1 MNIKTTPKRKLKV
14 LATLLLGIAPM
25 AMFAQFNRTT
35 FFMEGVSFKQ
45 QLNPALAPSR
55 GYVTVPFV
63 GSINASV
70 SSNAISSEYFSDILN
85 SSKTADYFTTDKF
98 INQLKDNN
106 RLNMSLASDL
116 AAAGWW
122 AGDGFWNV
130 NLSLKLDLDANVKR
144 DVFEFM
150 RASRGMS
157 DQSWANA
164 NLHTNGMQ
172 AKINSYMEA
181 GVGYT
186 RPFGDRLVLGA
197 KVKLLFG
204 IADINMK
211 VDEITMQT
219 NLRDIAANQDWS
231 TITEEQLQKVK
242 GKATIKA
249 RAEVQGSMAGLS
261 FVTDNNK
268 YVDNMDYNGSGGL
281 AGFGAA
287 VDLGAAYKLG
297 RDFTLSAALLDLGF
311 ISWGQGKT
319 INGVSDFNREY
330 DFDGVH
336 AGEHRREFRKTIE
349 SGDVFNSDLWNLK
362 AEGSKSRTTSLRT
375 TMVLGA
381 QYKLLEDKL
390 TVGALSTTRF
400 GEVNTQSELTL
411 AGNYSFN
418 RHIGIALSYSMIQSQ
433 GKGLGLGFKLGPVTL
448 ATDYMYFG
456 QDTRTISGMIGVSIP
471 LGSRREGMF

>member
-1 MNIKTTPKRKLKV
+1 MKTKMTPKRSLKA
-14 LATLLLGIAPM
+14 LASLLLAIAPM
-25 AMFAQFNRTT
+25 TMFAQFNRTT
-35 FFMEGVSFKQ
+35 YFMDGVSFKQ
-45 QLNPALAPSR
+45 KLNPALAPSR
-55 GYVTVPFV
+55 GFV
-63 GSINASV
+63 NIPGLGAFNMGI
-70 SSNAISSEYFSDILN
+70 SSNSISSYYLSDILN
-85 SSKTADYFTTDKF
+85 NSSSADYFTTDKF
-98 INQLKDNN
+98 INQLKENN
-106 RLNMSLASDL
+106 RLNMSVATDLASV
-116 AAAGWW
+116 GWW
-122 AGDGFWNV
+122 GGDGFWNV
-130 NLSLKLDLDANVKR
+130 NLSLKLDVDANVKR

-150 RASRGMS
+150 RAAHGLSN
-157 DQSWANA
+157 QSWVNA
-164 NLHTNGMQ
+164 NLHTSGLQ
-172 AKINSYMEA
+172 ANINSYMEA

-211 VDEITMQT
+211 VDEITMKT
-219 NLRDIAANQDWS
+219 NLHNIAANQDWS
-231 TITEEQLQKVK
+231 TITEEQLQKVT
-242 GKATIKA
+242 GKAIIKA
-249 RAEVQGSMAGLS
+249 RAEVKGSMAGLS

-268 YVDNMDYNGSGGL
+268 YVDNIEHSGGGGL

-311 ISWGQGKT
+311 ISWGQGST
-319 INGVSDFNREY
+319 IHGVSDFNREY

-336 AGEHRREFRKTIE
+336 AGQHRQEFRKTIE
-349 SGDVFNSDLWNLK
+349 SGEIFNSDLWNLK
-362 AEGSKSRTTSLRT
+362 AQESKSRTTSLRT

-381 QYKLLEDKL
+381 QYKLLNDKL
-390 TVGALSTTRF
+390 TVGALSTTRL

-418 RHIGIALSYSMIQSQ
+418 SHIGIALSYSMLQSQ

-456 QDTRTISGMIGVSIP
+456 QDTRTVSGMIGISIP
-471 LGSRREGMF
+471 LGSRR

>member
-1 MNIKTTPKRKLKV
+1 MNIKTTPKRNLKV

-55 GYVTVPFV
+55 GFV
-63 GSINASV
+63 NIPGIGAFNMGV
-70 SSNAISSEYFSDILN
+70 SSNAISSEYLN
-85 SSKTADYFTTDKF
+85 KLIGENNSADYFTTDRF

-106 RLNMSLASDL
+106 RLNISMATDLASV
-116 AAAGWW
+116 GWW
-122 AGDGFWNV
+122 RGDGFWNV
-130 NLSLKLDLDANVKR
+130 NLSLKLDMDVNIRR

-150 RASRGMS
+150 RASRGLS
-157 DQSWANA
+157 EQSWANA
-164 NLHTNGMQ
+164 NHHTNGLQ
-172 AKINSYMEA
+172 SNLNSYMEA

-242 GKATIKA
+242 GKATIRA
-249 RAEVQGSMAGLS
+249 RAEVQGSMAGLE
-261 FVTDNNK
+261 FITDSKK
-268 YVDNMDYNGSGGL
+268 YVDKIDHHGLSGFS
-281 AGFGAA
+281 GFGAA

-311 ISWGQGKT
+311 ISWGQGNT

-336 AGEHRREFRKTIE
+336 AGEHRHEFKKTIE
-349 SGDVFNSDLWNLK
+349 SGNVFNSDLWNLK
-362 AEGSKSRTTSLRT
+362 AQESKSRTTSLRT

-471 LGSRREGMF
+471 MGNSH

>member
-1 MNIKTTPKRKLKV
+1 MNITTTPKRKLKV

-98 INQLKDNN
+98 ISQLKDNN

-197 KVKLLFG
+197 KIKLLFG

-268 YVDNMDYNGSGGL
+268 YVDNLDYSGSGGPPGFW
-281 AGFGAA
+281 AGVGPGAGREDGGA
-287 VDLGAAYKLG
+287 GGPPRPRGDLSSTGP
-297 RDFTLSAALLDLGF
+297 
-311 ISWGQGKT
+311 
-319 INGVSDFNREY
+319 
-330 DFDGVH
+330 
-336 AGEHRREFRKTIE
+336 
-349 SGDVFNSDLWNLK
+349 SG
-362 AEGSKSRTTSLRT
+362 
-375 TMVLGA
+375 
-381 QYKLLEDKL
+381 
-390 TVGALSTTRF
+390 
-400 GEVNTQSELTL
+400 
-411 AGNYSFN
+411 
-418 RHIGIALSYSMIQSQ
+418 
-433 GKGLGLGFKLGPVTL
+433 GP
-448 ATDYMYFG
+448 
-456 QDTRTISGMIGVSIP
+456 P
-471 LGSRREGMF
+471 

>member
-1 MNIKTTPKRKLKV
+1 MNIKTTPKRNLKV

-35 FFMEGVSFKQ
+35 YFMEGVSFKQ

-55 GYVTVPFV
+55 GFV
-63 GSINASV
+63 NIPGLGAFNMGV
-70 SSNAISSEYFSDILN
+70 SSNAISSEYLSKMMKN
-85 SSKTADYFTTDKF
+85 SSSADYFTSDKF

-106 RLNMSLASDL
+106 RLNLSLATDL

-130 NLSLKLDLDANVKR
+130 NLSLKVDFDANIKR

-150 RASRGMS
+150 RASRGLS
-157 DQSWANA
+157 EQSWANA
-164 NLHTNGMQ
+164 NLHTSGLQTN
-172 AKINSYMEA
+172 AKAYMET

-249 RAEVQGSMAGLS
+249 RAEVQGSMAGLT
-261 FVTDNNK
+261 FVTDDKK
-268 YVDNMDYNGSGGL
+268 YVDRIDIDGGGGL

-362 AEGSKSRTTSLRT
+362 AEESKSRTTSLRT

-456 QDTRTISGMIGVSIP
+456 QDTRTISGMIGISIP

>member
-1 MNIKTTPKRKLKV
+1 
-14 LATLLLGIAPM
+14 
-25 AMFAQFNRTT
+25 
-35 FFMEGVSFKQ
+35 
-45 QLNPALAPSR
+45 
-55 GYVTVPFV
+55 
-63 GSINASV
+63 
-70 SSNAISSEYFSDILN
+70 
-85 SSKTADYFTTDKF
+85 
-98 INQLKDNN
+98 
-106 RLNMSLASDL
+106 
-116 AAAGWW
+116 
-122 AGDGFWNV
+122 
-130 NLSLKLDLDANVKR
+130 
-144 DVFEFM
+144 M
-150 RASRGMS
+150 RASRGMC
-157 DQSWANA
+157 DKSWANA

-197 KVKLLFG
+197 KIKLLFG

-219 NLRDIAANQDWS
+219 NLRDKID
-231 TITEEQLQKVK
+231 ID
-242 GKATIKA
+242 G
-249 RAEVQGSMAGLS
+249 GC
-261 FVTDNNK
+261 
-268 YVDNMDYNGSGGL
+268 GL

-336 AGEHRREFRKTIE
+336 AGEHRHEFKKTIE

-433 GKGLGLGFKLGPVTL
+433 GTGLGLGFKLGPVTL

>member
-1 MNIKTTPKRKLKV
+1 MNIKTPPKRNLKV

-63 GSINASV
+63 GSINMGV
-70 SSNAISSEYFSDILN
+70 SSNAISSEYFSDLLN

-130 NLSLKLDLDANVKR
+130 NLSLKLDLDANIKR

-231 TITEEQLQKVK
+231 TIT
-242 GKATIKA
+242 
-249 RAEVQGSMAGLS
+249 
-261 FVTDNNK
+261 
-268 YVDNMDYNGSGGL
+268 
-281 AGFGAA
+281 
-287 VDLGAAYKLG
+287 
-297 RDFTLSAALLDLGF
+297 
-311 ISWGQGKT
+311 
-319 INGVSDFNREY
+319 
-330 DFDGVH
+330 
-336 AGEHRREFRKTIE
+336 
-349 SGDVFNSDLWNLK
+349 
-362 AEGSKSRTTSLRT
+362 
-375 TMVLGA
+375 
-381 QYKLLEDKL
+381 
-390 TVGALSTTRF
+390 
-400 GEVNTQSELTL
+400 
-411 AGNYSFN
+411 
-418 RHIGIALSYSMIQSQ
+418 
-433 GKGLGLGFKLGPVTL
+433 
-448 ATDYMYFG
+448 
-456 QDTRTISGMIGVSIP
+456 
-471 LGSRREGMF
+471 